1 MLAPADL
8 GAKPDAGAARA
19 CTLSEARSASETVL
33 TPKPVAGGHWQIAGS
48 RLKADTGIAG
58 MLDGGA
64 VRAGSGAGIGEGVII
79 HHGAPGMSARAK
91 RTLVAALSTTMLT
104 GARERTCRRQET
116 SAIDV
121 IPAHPSCVST
131 TRESVW
137 PGSIEGGNGIL
148 AVCAVKHVGRPLL
161 VIQGGHR
168 WTPRIRGSH

>member
-8 GAKPDAGAARA
+8 GARPDAGAARA

-79 HHGAPGMSARAK
+79 HHGAPGMSARE
-91 RTLVAALSTTMLT
+91 TH
-104 GARERTCRRQET
+104 ARRR
-116 SAIDV
+116 AIDNDADGRARAHLP
-121 IPAHPSCVST
+121 PARSLC
-131 TRESVW
+131 
-137 PGSIEGGNGIL
+137 
-148 AVCAVKHVGRPLL
+148 
-161 VIQGGHR
+161 HR
-168 WTPRIRGSH
+168 RDSRASELRLYNA